1 MILFMKITIFS
12 KIEKFLL
19 INFCIRSKVSNKKV
33 LLDSSHMVHNIKKLL
48 YNININLQQV

>member
-1 MILFMKITIFS
+1 MKITIFS

-33 LLDSSHMVHNIKKLL
+33 LLDSLHMVHNIKKLL
-48 YNININLQQV
+48 YNINIDMQQV